1 MLSTH
6 FKFTAQGE
14 TGLDK
19 RADFKLNV
27 TDQGTTLIDYGS
39 YTIGKVPN
47 ERVAETKKLV
57 LELMS
62 EVTTWEEHG
71 EMSHLLARLE
81 RIKRELHD
89 ELLVIILRRIVPG
102 GCRYCP
108 L

>member
-1 MLSTH
+1 MR
-6 FKFTAQGE
+6 
-14 TGLDK
+14 DCN
-19 RADFKLNV
+19 FKLEV

-62 EVTTWEEHG
+62 EVTTREEHG
-71 EMSHLLARLE
+71 EMSRLLARLV
-81 RIKRELHD
+81 RVKRELHE
-89 ELLVIILRRIVPG
+89 ELLIIILRRIVPG
-102 GCRYCP
+102 RCRYCP